1 MESPIMTQILRKAIE
16 SPSFSKEVL
25 PVVPMS
31 VFNSSQEYK
40 ELVGIIKRYYQTNRN
55 VLNEDTFLTLA
66 QTKLD
71 RMRKDVEEQQKYF
84 DKIHALYKVRD
95 NADDSIIDENIE
107 IHIKKAMQIDWM
119 TKVAMNLENPSYMDK
134 AAEEFKQILLLNL
147 TGKRDEIIN
156 VLDDAEYKRTS
167 LSTLYQNM
175 IPTGFVDIDHLNG
188 GGLAKG
194 ELGMVVAASGTGKTL
209 ILTNLATNYT
219 KMKKNVLFIALEEL
233 ENRMI
238 LKLEQ
243 SLLRRNRSQILTGSQ
258 LNQVEFDKNQQFIK
272 EKRHMFGNLFFARFS
287 PRTITP
293 AKVEQLISDV
303 KLRWGID
310 LDVVIIDYPELLRD
324 PNATGDDAKDGGR
337 LFEEMRRIGQEY
349 NVVMWTAAQMNRSA
363 YSATI
368 RTSENMEGSLRKK
381 NAAELILTVQQSD
394 EEFRAGFVRLY
405 ADKLRNPPEGQFDK
419 MLGLKVVGSA
429 QTVRNYKSEQERK
442 EHLSILESIDDARDA
457 MFKNKRKGKQDNTQM
472 PNYADEI
479 NQSIQRTRGAS

>member
-1 MESPIMTQILRKAIE
+1 
-16 SPSFSKEVL
+16 
-25 PVVPMS
+25 
-31 VFNSSQEYK
+31 
-40 ELVGIIKRYYQTNRN
+40 
-55 VLNEDTFLTLA
+55 
-66 QTKLD
+66 
-71 RMRKDVEEQQKYF
+71 MRKEAEEQQKYF
-84 DKIHALYKVRD
+84 DKIHDLYKVRD
-95 NADDSIIDENIE
+95 NTDDSVIDENIE
-107 IHIKKAMQIDWM
+107 LHIRKAMQIDWM

-134 AAEEFKQILLLNL
+134 AAEEFKQILLLNI

-156 VLDDAEYKRTS
+156 VLDDTEYKRTS

-175 IPTGFVDIDHLNG
+175 IPTGFADIDHLNN

-219 KMKKNVLFIALEEL
+219 KNKYNVLFIALEEL

-243 SLLRRNRSQILTGSQ
+243 SLLRRNRSQILTGNA
-258 LNQVEFDKNQQFIK
+258 LNQVEFNKNQEFIK
-272 EKRHMFGNLFFARFS
+272 QNRQHFGNLFFARYS

-293 AKVEQLISDV
+293 AKIEQLISDV
-303 KLRWGID
+303 KIRWGID
-310 LDVVIIDYPELLRD
+310 LDVVIIDYPELLRN
-324 PNATGDDAKDGGR
+324 PNATGNEAEDGGR

-349 NVVMWTAAQMNRSA
+349 NVVMWTAAQMNRTA

-381 NAAELILTVQQSD
+381 NAAELILAVQQSD

-419 MLGLKVVGSA
+419 MIGLKVVGSA
-429 QTVRNYKSEQERK
+429 QTVRNYKSEQEK
-442 EHLSILESIDDARDA
+442 NEHLAILESIDDARDA

-472 PNYADEI
+472 PNYAEEI
-479 NQSIQRTRGAS
+479 NQSIQNMRGAN

>member
-1 MESPIMTQILRKAIE
+1 MTQILRKAIE

-84 DKIHALYKVRD
+84 DKIHSLYKVRD

>member
-1 MESPIMTQILRKAIE
+1 
-16 SPSFSKEVL
+16 
-25 PVVPMS
+25 MS

-84 DKIHALYKVRD
+84 DKIHTLYKVRD
-95 NADDSIIDENIE
+95 NADDSVIDENIE

-147 TGKRDEIIN
+147 SGKRDEIIN
-156 VLDDAEYKRTS
+156 VLDDAEYKRTA
-167 LSTLYQNM
+167 LSTLYQNI
-175 IPTGFVDIDHLNG
+175 IPTGFADIDHLNS

-194 ELGMVVAASGTGKTL
+194 ELGMIVAASGTGKTL

-243 SLLRRNRSQILTGSQ
+243 SLLRRNRSQILTGTA

-272 EKRHMFGNLFFARFS
+272 EKRDMFGNLFFARFS

-368 RTSENMEGSLRKK
+368 RTSESMEGSLRKK

-442 EHLSILESIDDARDA
+442 EHLAILESIDDARDA

>member
-1 MESPIMTQILRKAIE
+1 METPIMKQILRKAIE

-25 PVVPMS
+25 PIIPLS

-55 VLNEDTFLTLA
+55 ILNEDAFLTLT

-71 RMRKDVEEQQKYF
+71 RMRKEAEEQQKYF
-84 DKIHALYKVRD
+84 DKIHDLYKVRD
-95 NADDSIIDENIE
+95 NTDDSVIDENIE
-107 IHIKKAMQIDWM
+107 LHIRKAMQIDWM

-134 AAEEFKQILLLNL
+134 AAEEFKQILLLNI

-156 VLDDAEYKRTS
+156 VLDDTEYKRTS

-175 IPTGFVDIDHLNG
+175 IPTGFADIDHLNN

-219 KMKKNVLFIALEEL
+219 KNKYNVLFIALEEL

-243 SLLRRNRSQILTGSQ
+243 SLLRRNRSQILTGNA
-258 LNQVEFDKNQQFIK
+258 LNQVEFNKNQEFIK
-272 EKRHMFGNLFFARFS
+272 QNRQHFGNLFFARYS

-293 AKVEQLISDV
+293 AKIEQLISDV
-303 KLRWGID
+303 KIRWGID
-310 LDVVIIDYPELLRD
+310 LDVVIIDYPELLRN
-324 PNATGDDAKDGGR
+324 PNATGNEAEDGGR

-349 NVVMWTAAQMNRSA
+349 NVVMWTAAQMNRTA

-381 NAAELILTVQQSD
+381 NAAELILAVQQSD

-419 MLGLKVVGSA
+419 MIGLKVVGSA
-429 QTVRNYKSEQERK
+429 QTVRNYKSEQEK
-442 EHLSILESIDDARDA
+442 NEHLAILESIDDARDA
-457 MFKNKRKGKQDNTQM
+457 MFKNKRKGKQDNTPM
-472 PNYADEI
+472 PNYAEEI
-479 NQSIQRTRGAS
+479 NQSIQNMRGAN

>member
-1 MESPIMTQILRKAIE
+1 METPIMTQILRKAIE

-84 DKIHALYKVRD
+84 DKIHSLYKVRD

>member
-1 MESPIMTQILRKAIE
+1 MTQILRKAIE

-457 MFKNKRKGKQDNTQM
+457 MFKNKRKGKQDNTPM

>member
-1 MESPIMTQILRKAIE
+1 MTQILRKAIE

-55 VLNEDTFLTLA
+55 ILNEDTFLTLA

-95 NADDSIIDENIE
+95 NADDSVIDENIE

-457 MFKNKRKGKQDNTQM
+457 MFKNKGKGKQDNTQM

>member
-1 MESPIMTQILRKAIE
+1 METPIMKQILRKAIE

-25 PVVPMS
+25 PIIPLS

-55 VLNEDTFLTLA
+55 ILNEDAFLTLT

-71 RMRKDVEEQQKYF
+71 RMRKEAEEQQKYF
-84 DKIHALYKVRD
+84 DKIHDLYKVRD
-95 NADDSIIDENIE
+95 NTDDSVIDENIE
-107 IHIKKAMQIDWM
+107 LHIRKAMQIDWM

-134 AAEEFKQILLLNL
+134 AAEEFKQILLLNI

-156 VLDDAEYKRTS
+156 VLDDTEYKRTS

-175 IPTGFVDIDHLNG
+175 IPTGFADIDHLNN

-219 KMKKNVLFIALEEL
+219 KNKYNVLFIALEEL

-243 SLLRRNRSQILTGSQ
+243 SLLRRNRSQILTGNA
-258 LNQVEFDKNQQFIK
+258 LNQVEFNKNQEFIK
-272 EKRHMFGNLFFARFS
+272 QNRQHFGNLFFARYS

-293 AKVEQLISDV
+293 AKIEQLISDV
-303 KLRWGID
+303 KIRWGID
-310 LDVVIIDYPELLRD
+310 LDVVIIDYPELLRN
-324 PNATGDDAKDGGR
+324 PNATGNEAEDGGR

-349 NVVMWTAAQMNRSA
+349 NVVMWTAAQMNRTA

-381 NAAELILTVQQSD
+381 NAAELILAVQQSD

-419 MLGLKVVGSA
+419 MIGLKVVGSA
-429 QTVRNYKSEQERK
+429 QTVRNYKSEQEK
-442 EHLSILESIDDARDA
+442 NEHLAILESIDDARDA

-472 PNYADEI
+472 PNYAEEI
-479 NQSIQRTRGAS
+479 NQSIQNMRGAN